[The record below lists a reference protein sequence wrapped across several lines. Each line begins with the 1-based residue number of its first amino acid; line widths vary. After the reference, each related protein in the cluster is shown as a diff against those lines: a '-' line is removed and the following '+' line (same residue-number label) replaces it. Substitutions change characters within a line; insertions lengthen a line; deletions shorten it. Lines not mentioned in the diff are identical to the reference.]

1 MAMHGFGIPWN
12 GVGDRIRQIP
22 TYHKYLR
29 VCICNYT
36 DLVFFTTNV
45 TFRLWMGAQRVA
57 HRVFF
62 LSPVKGWTGIRG
74 VSQRGPFEGETEREG
89 LGEERLGVWGTLT

>member
-45 TFRLWMGAQRVA
+45 TFPLWMGAQRVA

-62 LSPVKGWTGIRG
+62 YHRSRVGLVSGGFHKEVLLRERRKGK
-74 VSQRGPFEGETEREG
+74 G
-89 LGEERLGVWGTLT
+89 LGRRDWGCGGH